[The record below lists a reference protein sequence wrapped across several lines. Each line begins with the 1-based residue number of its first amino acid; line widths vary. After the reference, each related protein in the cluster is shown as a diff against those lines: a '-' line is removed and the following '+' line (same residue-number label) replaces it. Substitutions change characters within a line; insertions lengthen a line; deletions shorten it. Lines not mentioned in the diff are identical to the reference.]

1 MQNPAGAIFNDARA
15 RMVPGRLLVQDRYDL
30 GVAAEALR
38 VPLLWFERT
47 GATGASEDPQAYNKA
62 AAKKMIVWLNPTSD
76 MYKHT
81 EDALGQWLDSLQG

>member
-1 MQNPAGAIFNDARA
+1 
-15 RMVPGRLLVQDRYDL
+15 MVPARLLVRDRYDL

-47 GATGASEDPQAYNKA
+47 DATFATLDPQAYNKA

-76 MYKHT
+76 MYKQT